1 MTDPQ
6 TPPGWYPT
14 PDGRQRYWDGSQ
26 WTQHFAGPNPAQV
39 PLPPKKGG
47 ALKWVL
53 IGLGI
58 FFVLGLG
65 SCIAFIAAVGNDT
78 STAFE
83 SISAELET
91 GDAPSE
97 TPDAPQEAALVVT
110 AQKLIQDLEA
120 NALAASQTYKGKRVT
135 VTGTLDNIDASG
147 DYFTLRGTEEFSF
160 TNVQVFID
168 DDLVKTV
175 SGFKADQE
183 VTVTGEITDVGE
195 IMGYEIKAETIG

>member
-1 MTDPQ
+1 
-6 TPPGWYPT
+6 
-14 PDGRQRYWDGSQ
+14 
-26 WTQHFAGPNPAQV
+26 
-39 PLPPKKGG
+39 
-47 ALKWVL
+47 L

-58 FFVLGLG
+58 IFVLGLG

-110 AQKLIQDLEA
+110 AQKLIEDLEA

-135 VTGTLDNIDASG
+135 VTGRLDNIDASG

>member
-1 MTDPQ
+1 MTNPQ

-14 PDGRQRYWDGSQ
+14 PDGHQRYWDGSQ
-26 WTQHFAGPNPAQV
+26 WTQHFGGPNSPTV
-39 PLPPKKGG
+39 PSPPKKGG

-58 FFVLGLG
+58 IFVLGLG

-110 AQKLIQDLEA
+110 AQKLIEDLEA

-135 VTGTLDNIDASG
+135 VTGRLDNIDASG

-168 DDLVKTV
+168 DDLEKTV

>member
-26 WTQHFAGPNPAQV
+26 WTQHLAGPNPAQV

-110 AQKLIQDLEA
+110 AQKLIEDLEA

>member
-1 MTDPQ
+1 M
-6 TPPGWYPT
+6 
-14 PDGRQRYWDGSQ
+14 
-26 WTQHFAGPNPAQV
+26 
-39 PLPPKKGG
+39 
-47 ALKWVL
+47 
-53 IGLGI
+53 
-58 FFVLGLG
+58 
-65 SCIAFIAAVGNDT
+65 
-78 STAFE
+78 
-83 SISAELET
+83 
-91 GDAPSE
+91 
-97 TPDAPQEAALVVT
+97 PQEAALVVT

>member
-1 MTDPQ
+1 MA
-6 TPPGWYPT
+6 W
-14 PDGRQRYWDGSQ
+14 S
-26 WTQHFAGPNPAQV
+26 
-39 PLPPKKGG
+39 
-47 ALKWVL
+47 
-53 IGLGI
+53 
-58 FFVLGLG
+58 
-65 SCIAFIAAVGNDT
+65 T
-78 STAFE
+78 ST
-83 SISAELET
+83 SAA

-110 AQKLIQDLEA
+110 AQKLIEDLEA